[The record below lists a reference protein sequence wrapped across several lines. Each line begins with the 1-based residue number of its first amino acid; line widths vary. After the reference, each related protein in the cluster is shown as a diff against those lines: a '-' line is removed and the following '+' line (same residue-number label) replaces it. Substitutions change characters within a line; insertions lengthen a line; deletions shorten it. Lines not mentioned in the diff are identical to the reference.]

1 MHTRLALCTV
11 VRREIKRSVEKS
23 EILPSRCCLQVHGLS
38 VAAAKRGRKKL
49 LRVTKCKVWRARVC
63 YMREL
68 ALVDQDFRENITKTA

>member
-49 LRVTKCKVWRARVC
+49 LRVTKCKVWRVC